1 MGFEWWFGDNVLSN
15 LSFIFSDKKGPGT
28 VPELFWKLFA
38 LSCLRIVSVGW
49 LSIFKKKTKL
59 I

>member
-38 LSCLRIVSVGW
+38 LFLLEDCVCGVAKHLQ
-49 LSIFKKKTKL
+49 KKN
-59 I
+59 